1 MDRKLIIIIY
11 YYYYYCSYDKSWRLI
26 DLEYNTEIL
35 HQVRQYLLLLLLL
48 IFITIYLILSIIVLL
63 FLLLNIHVTKAN
75 FIGSHF
81 GSKNFT
87 SYTLNF
93 CYFLSFKIF

>member
-1 MDRKLIIIIY
+1 M
-11 YYYYYCSYDKSWRLI
+11 
-26 DLEYNTEIL
+26 EYNTEIL

-48 IFITIYLILSIIVLL
+48 IFITINIYYYLFNTIYYCLIIIYCLIFMSQKQILFQAILG
-63 FLLLNIHVTKAN
+63 A
-75 FIGSHF
+75 
-81 GSKNFT
+81 KNFT